1 MTQFLQCLFAIFV
14 FVLNAYIHSRLFGL
28 LGGIISKLV
37 LNSFSFFCIDSL
49 DFFLFGDLLR
59 LFFGYFLY
67 SIRFFWIGG
76 DLFPGFLAFRMYD
89 NVLNYEVDVPA
100 ETFLQSYNLQ
110 RVETREQGI

>member
-67 SIRFFWIGG
+67 SIRFFGLVG
-76 DLFPGFLAFRMYD
+76 TCSRGFLLLECMIMF
-89 NVLNYEVDVPA
+89 
-100 ETFLQSYNLQ
+100 
-110 RVETREQGI
+110 

>member
-49 DFFLFGDLLR
+49 DFFIWGFVET
-59 LFFGYFLY
+59 
-67 SIRFFWIGG
+67 IFWIFFVFHKIFLDWWGPV
-76 DLFPGFLAFRMYD
+76 PGVSCF
-89 NVLNYEVDVPA
+89 
-100 ETFLQSYNLQ
+100 
-110 RVETREQGI
+110 